1 MSTFNVEETNL
12 MCIYNTG
19 SRTGLLSE
27 LTQMQTHLEQD
38 ETELLELTQS
48 VVDKLNAMSDDEFDN
63 VTAELVADFEE
74 QED

>member
-1 MSTFNVEETNL
+1 MSKFNLEETNL

-27 LTQMQTHLEQD
+27 LMEMQTHLGQD
-38 ETELLELTQS
+38 ETELLELTEK
-48 VVDKLNAMSDDEFDN
+48 VIGKLNSMSDEEFDSISE
-63 VTAELVADFEE
+63 ELIADFEE